1 MSQLLTGEALVSFL
15 ALTFLEIVL
24 GLDNIIFL
32 ALAVNRLNAEAR
44 GRGRRIGLALAMVL
58 RILMLVGLVWITR
71 LDVSLFAFAGHHFT
85 IKDLVLIGGGL
96 FLLFKGTTE
105 IHASIEGSPDEAPS
119 ASGSGAGFMGVMIQ
133 VGFINIIFSLDSVIT
148 AVGMTSNLPVMVAA
162 VVASTGVM
170 LFAAKSVGDFID
182 RRPTTKMLALSFI
195 LLVGMALVADGIGFH
210 LPRGYIYFAI
220 GFSLV
225 VELLNSA
232 SKRARGR
239 GAVRPGRDASPHE

>member
-1 MSQLLTGEALVSFL
+1 MSQLLTGEAFASFL

-24 GLDNIIFL
+24 GVDNIVFL
-32 ALAVNRLNAEAR
+32 ALAVNRLRTEDR

-58 RILMLVGLVWITR
+58 RILMLVGLVWITK
-71 LDVSLFAFAGHHFT
+71 LDVALFALAGHRYT

-96 FLLFKGTTE
+96 FLLYKGTTE
-105 IHASIEGSPDEAPS
+105 IHHSIEGETGEATDAPS
-119 ASGSGAGFMGVMIQ
+119 GGAGFVGVMVQ

-182 RRPTTKMLALSFI
+182 RRPTTKLLALSFI

-220 GFSLV
+220 GFSLF
-225 VELLNSA
+225 VELLNTA
-232 SKRARGR
+232 SRRARGR
-239 GAVRPGRDASPHE
+239 PGAKRTRDGSPHD

>member
-1 MSQLLTGEALVSFL
+1 MSQLLTGGVLASFL

-24 GLDNIIFL
+24 GVDNIIFL
-32 ALAVNRLNAEAR
+32 ALAVDRLEPAQR
-44 GRGRRIGLALAMVL
+44 SRGRRIGLMLAMIL

-71 LDVSLFAFAGHHFT
+71 LDIALFTLMDHHFT

-105 IHASIEGSPDEAPS
+105 IHDSIEADGEDGPAAPS
-119 ASGSGAGFMGVMIQ
+119 AGAAFVAVILQ
-133 VGFINIIFSLDSVIT
+133 IGFINIIFSLDSVIT

-170 LFAAKSVGDFID
+170 LFAAKSVGDFIQ

-195 LLVGMALVADGIGFH
+195 LLVGVALIADGIGFH

-220 GFSLV
+220 AFSLF
-225 VELLNSA
+225 VELLNGA
-232 SKRARGR
+232 YRRARR
-239 GAVRPGRDASPHE
+239 R

>member
-1 MSQLLTGEALVSFL
+1 MSQLLTGEAFASFL

-24 GLDNIIFL
+24 GLDNIVFL
-32 ALAVNRLNAEAR
+32 ALAVNRLAPAAR

-71 LDVSLFAFAGHHFT
+71 LDVALFTLAGHHYT

-105 IHASIEGSPDEAPS
+105 IHDSIEGAAEETKAAPV
-119 ASGSGAGFMGVMIQ
+119 GGAGFVAVMVQI
-133 VGFINIIFSLDSVIT
+133 GFINIIFSLDSVIT

-220 GFSLV
+220 GFSLF
-225 VELLNSA
+225 VELLNGA

-239 GAVRPGRDASPHE
+239 ADATGTRDGSPQG